1 MVRVPG
7 LGPFFSI
14 CVNVVEEEVMEKPN
28 VRGIVSVQVMMNL
41 KVNKEVFPFLT
52 ESMCDIIP

>member
-14 CVNVVEEEVMEKPN
+14 CVHVVEEEVMEKPN